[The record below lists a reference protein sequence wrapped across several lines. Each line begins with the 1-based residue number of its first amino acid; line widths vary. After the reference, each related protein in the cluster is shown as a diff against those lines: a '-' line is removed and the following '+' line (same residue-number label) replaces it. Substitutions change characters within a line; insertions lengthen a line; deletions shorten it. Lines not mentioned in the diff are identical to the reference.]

1 MVTARATQYTGED
14 SRVCVFLL
22 SFPSPVRGGGGGGV
36 QDGHQVWIGQR
47 DLPREMRSP

>member
-22 SFPSPVRGGGGGGV
+22 SFPSPFRGGGGGEECKTATRCGSA
-36 QDGHQVWIGQR
+36 
-47 DLPREMRSP
+47 REISPER